1 MTVNQAARK
10 FYLSLAGAFYMVA
23 IATIDCNLSGAW
35 WDVTRRFWHSQ
46 FVHNFLTICS
56 QKIYNLFKFP
66 ELPTFTSPAT
76 FSLSSLC
83 TKTSPR
89 FCAIFFAFSIDK
101 RSPPWYN
108 KVYPER
114 GTEREAHTMTTIQT
128 TNISTYTNAGAR
140 AEQNLI
146 YTICGQIRAHDSVPF
161 DKGSDYPEW
170 HMSIKSSRF
179 TLASGHMMKSTTFSG
194 QIEEYF
200 ERTASKVWAYVTEQ
214 GTAYIM
220 NETEFRT
227 FLYTFGKFEQ
237 DSTRNGGKYKVR
249 FPRETKAMLA
259 WLAMRA

>member
-1 MTVNQAARK
+1 
-10 FYLSLAGAFYMVA
+10 
-23 IATIDCNLSGAW
+23 
-35 WDVTRRFWHSQ
+35 
-46 FVHNFLTICS
+46 
-56 QKIYNLFKFP
+56 
-66 ELPTFTSPAT
+66 
-76 FSLSSLC
+76 
-83 TKTSPR
+83 
-89 FCAIFFAFSIDK
+89 
-101 RSPPWYN
+101 
-108 KVYPER
+108 
-114 GTEREAHTMTTIQT
+114 MTTIQT
-128 TNISTYTNAGAR
+128 KNISTYTNAGAR

-200 ERTASKVWAYVTEQ
+200 KRTASKVWAYVTEQ

>member
-1 MTVNQAARK
+1 MQ
-10 FYLSLAGAFYMVA
+10 
-23 IATIDCNLSGAW
+23 
-35 WDVTRRFWHSQ
+35 
-46 FVHNFLTICS
+46 
-56 QKIYNLFKFP
+56 
-66 ELPTFTSPAT
+66 
-76 FSLSSLC
+76 
-83 TKTSPR
+83 
-89 FCAIFFAFSIDK
+89 IFFAFSIDK
-101 RSPPWYN
+101 RPCMCYN

>member
-1 MTVNQAARK
+1 M
-10 FYLSLAGAFYMVA
+10 
-23 IATIDCNLSGAW
+23 
-35 WDVTRRFWHSQ
+35 Q
-46 FVHNFLTICS
+46 F
-56 QKIYNLFKFP
+56 
-66 ELPTFTSPAT
+66 
-76 FSLSSLC
+76 
-83 TKTSPR
+83 
-89 FCAIFFAFSIDK
+89 FFAFSIDK

-114 GTEREAHTMTTIQT
+114 GTEREAYTMTTIQT